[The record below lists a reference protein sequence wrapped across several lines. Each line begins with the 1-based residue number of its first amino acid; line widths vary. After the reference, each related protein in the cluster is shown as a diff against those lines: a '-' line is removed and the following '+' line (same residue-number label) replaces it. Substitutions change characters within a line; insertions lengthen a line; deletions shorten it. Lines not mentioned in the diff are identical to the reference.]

1 MRVDWAAIWTWLG
14 QQWGLW
20 KLIGY
25 AGNAAFATRFL
36 IQWIASERA
45 GKSII
50 PVQFWFLSIIGSVI
64 LAVYA
69 FHTGDLVV
77 IFAFA
82 PNSLIY
88 IRNLMLL
95 HKEKKARQTHTA

>member
-1 MRVDWAAIWTWLG
+1 MV
-14 QQWGLW
+14 
-20 KLIGY
+20 GY
-25 AGNAAFATRFL
+25 AGNATFFSRFM

-50 PVQFWFLSIIGSVI
+50 PVQFWFLSIVGSVI

-69 FHTGDLVV
+69 IHTNDLVV

-82 PNSLIY
+82 PNSLVY

-95 HKEKKARQTHTA
+95 HKEKKAKQTHTA

>member
-1 MRVDWAAIWTWLG
+1 MDWPTISKWLG
-14 QQWGLW
+14 EQWNVW
-20 KLIGY
+20 KVVGY
-25 AGNAAFATRFL
+25 AGNLTFSARFL

-95 HKEKKARQTHTA
+95 HKEKKAKQAGTA

>member
-1 MRVDWAAIWTWLG
+1 MEWLS
-14 QQWGLW
+14 QQWSLW
-20 KLIGY
+20 KVIGY
-25 AGNAAFATRFL
+25 AGNATFFSRFM

-50 PVQFWFLSIIGSVI
+50 PVQFWILSIIGSVI

-69 FHTGDLVV
+69 IHTKDLVV

-82 PNSLIY
+82 PNSLVY

-95 HKEKKARQTHTA
+95 HKEKKAKQAGAA

>member
-1 MRVDWAAIWTWLG
+1 MEWLS
-14 QQWGLW
+14 QQWSLW
-20 KLIGY
+20 KVIGY
-25 AGNAAFATRFL
+25 AGNATFFSRFM

-50 PVQFWFLSIIGSVI
+50 PVQFWFMSIIGSLI

-69 FHTGDLVV
+69 IHTKDLVV

-82 PNSLIY
+82 PNSLVY

>member
-1 MRVDWAAIWTWLG
+1 VEWLS
-14 QQWGLW
+14 QQWSLW
-20 KLIGY
+20 KVIGY
-25 AGNAAFATRFL
+25 AGNATFFSRFM

-69 FHTGDLVV
+69 IHTKDLVV

-82 PNSLIY
+82 PNSLVY

>member
-1 MRVDWAAIWTWLG
+1 VEWLSQQLTW
-14 QQWGLW
+14 W
-20 KLIGY
+20 KVVGY
-25 AGNAAFATRFL
+25 AGNAAFFSRFMV
-36 IQWIASERA
+36 QWIASERV

-50 PVQFWFLSIIGSVI
+50 PVEFWILSIIGSVI

-69 FHTGDLVV
+69 IHTKDLVV

-82 PNSLIY
+82 PNSLVY

-95 HKEKKARQTHTA
+95 HKEKKAKQAGAA

>member
-1 MRVDWAAIWTWLG
+1 MEWLS
-14 QQWGLW
+14 QQWSLW
-20 KLIGY
+20 KVIGY
-25 AGNAAFATRFL
+25 AGNATFFSRFM

-50 PVQFWFLSIIGSVI
+50 PVQFWYMSIIGSLI

-82 PNSLIY
+82 PNSVVY

-95 HKEKKARQTHTA
+95 HKEKKAKRAGAA

>member
-1 MRVDWAAIWTWLG
+1 M
-14 QQWGLW
+14 
-20 KLIGY
+20 
-25 AGNAAFATRFL
+25 

-50 PVQFWFLSIIGSVI
+50 PVQFWILSIIGSVI

-69 FHTGDLVV
+69 IHTKDLVV

-82 PNSLIY
+82 PNSLVY

-95 HKEKKARQTHTA
+95 HKEKKAKQAGAA

>member
-1 MRVDWAAIWTWLG
+1 MDWATISKWLSDQWNIW
-14 QQWGLW
+14 
-20 KLIGY
+20 KVIGY
-25 AGNAAFATRFL
+25 AGNLAFTTRFL

-50 PVQFWFLSIIGSVI
+50 PVQFWYMSIIGSLI

-69 FHTGDLVV
+69 IHTGDLVV

-82 PNSLIY
+82 PNSVVY

-95 HKEKKARQTHTA
+95 HKEKKAKQAGTA